1 MAWFTT
7 VVLIYAGVLLLVHM
21 GVDAGGILGNVLTGV
36 ERSLSNPVS
45 AP

>member
-21 GVDAGGILGNVLTGV
+21 GVDTGGILGTFLTGA
-36 ERSLSNPVS
+36 EHSLAHPVS
-45 AP
+45 FP